1 MVLLL
6 AMVGAESGKQKWPT
20 DPLLFPSFVLS
31 EEEVGRWV
39 GGDEVGASYLNASSV
54 VNETRKISSTRRPI
68 HSMPFFF
75 MSKTTRLLR
84 AFRVCLSPINDMQYF
99 LLCEHV

>member
-68 HSMPFFF
+68 HSMPFFYVQDNAF
-75 MSKTTRLLR
+75 ITT
-84 AFRVCLSPINDMQYF
+84 FPCLFITYQ
-99 LLCEHV
+99 